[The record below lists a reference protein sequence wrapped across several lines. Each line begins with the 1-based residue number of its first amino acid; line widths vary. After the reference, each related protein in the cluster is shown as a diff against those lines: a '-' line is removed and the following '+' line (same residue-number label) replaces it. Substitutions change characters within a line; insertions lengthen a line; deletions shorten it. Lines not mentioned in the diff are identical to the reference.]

1 MLDGTLF
8 FVKSARY
15 KSRTK
20 SLSGFFMYYSCNMKL
35 NRILN
40 DNFNLIE
47 SAEKKVVAEEIPFI
61 IHYMKIVEIFIIHFK
76 KRWVYT

>member
-1 MLDGTLF
+1 
-8 FVKSARY
+8 
-15 KSRTK
+15 
-20 SLSGFFMYYSCNMKL
+20 MYYSCNMKL

-61 IHYMKIVEIFIIHFK
+61 IHYMKIVEYLYNTFQKTMGLHLMLL
-76 KRWVYT
+76 